1 MERTYIKDVTP
12 GVCKVSG
19 FVENFR
25 NKKNMAFIVVKDITG
40 KLQVTVIKEEHPELI
55 EMLDK
60 LTIHSVVTFEGEVV
74 ASEYVKL
81 GGKEMYPTS
90 T

>member
-1 MERTYIKDVTP
+1 MERSYIGGITP
-12 GVCKVSG
+12 GTHRISG

-40 KLQVTVIKEEHPELI
+40 KLQVTVIKEEHPEMC

-60 LTIHSVVTFEGEVV
+60 LGIKRVF
-74 ASEYVKL
+74 A
-81 GGKEMYPTS
+81 P
-90 T
+90 

>member
-12 GVCKVSG
+12 GYCRVQG

-25 NKKNMAFIVVKDITG
+25 NKRTMAFIVVKDITG
-40 KLQVTVIKEEHPELI
+40 KLQVTIEKEKHPELL
-55 EMLDK
+55 EMLDR

-74 ASEYVKL
+74 ASEY
-81 GGKEMYPTS
+81 
-90 T
+90 